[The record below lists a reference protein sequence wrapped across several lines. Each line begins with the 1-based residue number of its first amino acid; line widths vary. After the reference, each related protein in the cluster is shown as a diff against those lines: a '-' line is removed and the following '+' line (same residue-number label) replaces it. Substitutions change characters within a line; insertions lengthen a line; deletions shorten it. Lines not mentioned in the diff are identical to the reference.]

1 MLRVAGGRRRLAH
14 DVYITV
20 CFSFEVRHDG
30 AAEELGVL
38 PCGNQISGP
47 HAIERSQTDRL
58 ISAQDPKD
66 MEILRL
72 RRENA
77 KLRAALVDDGM
88 RL

>member
-1 MLRVAGGRRRLAH
+1 MPRILDAVDVAVGEFTRL
-14 DVYITV
+14 VREPR
-20 CFSFEVRHDG
+20 SFRDSV
-30 AAEELGVL
+30 V
-38 PCGNQISGP
+38 PTQ
-47 HAIERSQTDRL
+47 
-58 ISAQDPKD
+58 D

>member
-1 MLRVAGGRRRLAH
+1 MNLTLRLGAVDVAARELGAVSRRR
-14 DVYITV
+14 
-20 CFSFEVRHDG
+20 R
-30 AAEELGVL
+30 
-38 PCGNQISGP
+38 
-47 HAIERSQTDRL
+47 
-58 ISAQDPKD
+58 SAQDPKD

>member
-1 MLRVAGGRRRLAH
+1 MRESR
-14 DVYITV
+14 
-20 CFSFEVRHDG
+20 SFRDSV
-30 AAEELGVL
+30 V
-38 PCGNQISGP
+38 PTQ
-47 HAIERSQTDRL
+47 
-58 ISAQDPKD
+58 D

>member
-1 MLRVAGGRRRLAH
+1 
-14 DVYITV
+14 
-20 CFSFEVRHDG
+20 
-30 AAEELGVL
+30 VL
-38 PCGNQISGP
+38 PCGNQISAP
-47 HAIERSQTDRL
+47 HAVDWL
-58 ISAQDPKD
+58 ISTQDPKD

>member
-1 MLRVAGGRRRLAH
+1 MRPRRLDAV
-14 DVYITV
+14 DVAVGEFTRLV
-20 CFSFEVRHDG
+20 RDSRSFRDSV
-30 AAEELGVL
+30 V
-38 PCGNQISGP
+38 PTQ
-47 HAIERSQTDRL
+47 
-58 ISAQDPKD
+58 D